1 MYLCSQERLLM
12 SDKEYQ
18 DLNRKLDEGLQIAH
32 QRMLEEKALRDET
45 VVVANSEG
53 KIEYISAK
61 EVLASF

>member
-1 MYLCSQERLLM
+1 M

>member
-1 MYLCSQERLLM
+1 M

-32 QRMLEEKALRDET
+32 RRMLEEKALRDET
-45 VVVANSEG
+45 VVVSNSEG

-61 EVLASF
+61 EVLASY